1 MKKTSDKKLTSLQ
14 AYGAGFVLSVVLTLL
29 AFWVV
34 TAKLYSPAF
43 TVGIIVTLAIIQLF
57 VQLIF
62 FLHLGDETK
71 PRWRL
76 VTLGFGIG
84 VVVIVVFGSLW
95 IMNHLNYNMMQD
107 HNTEQYMERQ
117 GGF

>member
-1 MKKTSDKKLTSLQ
+1 MKRTSDKKLTNMQTYS
-14 AYGAGFVLSVVLTLL
+14 AGFVLSVILTLL

-34 TAKLYSPAF
+34 TAKVYSPAF
-43 TVGIIVTLAIIQLF
+43 TVGVIVTLAIIQLF

-62 FLHLGDETK
+62 FLHLGDEAK

-95 IMNHLNYNMMQD
+95 IMDHLNYNMMQG
-107 HNTEQYMERQ
+107 HGPEHYLERQ

>member
-1 MKKTSDKKLTSLQ
+1 MKKTSEKKLTNFQTYS
-14 AYGAGFVLSVVLTLL
+14 AGFGLSVILTLL

-34 TAKLYSPAF
+34 SAKLYTPAF

-57 VQLIF
+57 VQLLF

-76 VTLGFGIG
+76 TTLGFGLL

-95 IMNHLNYNMMQD
+95 IMEHLNYNMMQD
-107 HNTEQYMERQ
+107 HGTEEYMERQ
-117 GGF
+117 SGF